1 MSRQIH
7 FRVSCLVITFQ
18 REFLLSVPSE
28 QLITSLV
35 TGPNTAQLYSAQYN
49 GNPAQWQTTCA
60 KLLFSKCPSPAL
72 LSFAYINK
80 G

>member
-1 MSRQIH
+1 MKGEIEGRPSEQIH

-35 TGPNTAQLYSAQYN
+35 PTQLSSTQLSVMA
-49 GNPAQWQTTCA
+49 T
-60 KLLFSKCPSPAL
+60 L
-72 LSFAYINK
+72 LSGKPLVQNYCFQSHDIEQ
-80 G
+80 